1 MKALALWI
9 AVLCSVPVVGCNST
23 ADSHLA
29 ANVPA
34 AQDFDSFMKRDL
46 QAYFAQRL
54 GRTVDVQYSL
64 LRLGPTQTGVSY
76 PKYYVWAIVES
87 DGGGPTLL
95 EGAARVAAVD
105 QVKFDVTDFVPKAEI
120 ILHPE
125 TIQSI
130 FPVPVCDEIKK
141 RL

>member
-1 MKALALWI
+1 MRAVVLWLAL
-9 AVLCSVPVVGCNST
+9 LSSVPVVGCNSI

-34 AQDFDSFMKRDL
+34 EQDFDSFMKRDL
-46 QAYFAQRL
+46 QAYFSARL
-54 GRTVDVQYSL
+54 GRTVEVQYSL
-64 LRLGPTQTGVSY
+64 LRLGATQTGIAY

-87 DGGGPTLL
+87 DGAAQL

-105 QVKFDVTDFVPKAEI
+105 QARFDVTDFVPKAEI
-120 ILHPE
+120 LLHPE
-125 TIQSI
+125 AIQSI
-130 FPVPVCDEIKK
+130 FPAPVCDEIKK

>member
-1 MKALALWI
+1 MKVVALSI
-9 AVLCSVPVVGCNST
+9 VLLCLVPVAGCNSI

-34 AQDFDSFMKRDL
+34 EQDFGTFMKRDL

-54 GRTVDVQYSL
+54 ARTVEVEYSL

-76 PKYYVWAIVES
+76 PKYYVWAIVRSGE
-87 DGGGPTLL
+87 GGPMEL

-105 QVKFDVTDFVPKAEI
+105 QTRFDVTDFVPKAEI

-125 TIQSI
+125 AIQSI
-130 FPVPVCDEIKK
+130 FPAPVCDEIRK